1 MRQELF
7 SYEQLCEKYGKEV
20 IDPLDTFIYWQ
31 LQYKGNIYFLGK
43 EYTFEE
49 YLEITKKTA
58 APFAGYDYEDDQYTF
73 NQWYQHQSELEYN
86 RQAEIE

>member
-7 SYEQLCEKYGKEV
+7 SYEQLCEKYGKEI

-31 LQYKGNIYFLGK
+31 LQYKGNITFLGK

-49 YLEITKKTA
+49 YLEVINKKA
-58 APFAGYDYEDDQYTF
+58 APFAGYDYEDDSFAF
-73 NQWYQHQSELEYN
+73 NQWYQHQAELEYN